1 MRLVRH
7 VIPALAAGLLW
18 VVPLGAQES
27 TGAVAG
33 KVIDNTTQQPLPNVE
48 VAVVSTAHRQLTKAD
63 GAFPLTGIPAG
74 VHRVRASRIGYGSQV
89 QDITVT
95 PGQTTTLPLTPV
107 PPAAILE
114 EGVVTVDGTQRR

>member
-48 VAVVSTAHRQLTKAD
+48 VAGVGTGHRQLTKSD
-63 GAFPLTGIPAG
+63 GAFLLTGVPAG

-89 QDITVT
+89 QDVTV
-95 PGQTTTLPLTPV
+95 PAGQATPV
-107 PPAAILE
+107 PRTRAPAARNSEMGGLT
-114 EGVVTVDGTQRR
+114 GDRSKRS